1 MTIQERF
8 PIICE
13 PIQEMNFVT
22 TQFVFFF
29 LPVLLLG
36 WGLRRMGTL
45 YKWFLIAA
53 SLIFYGCAGPIYLSL
68 LLGIAALNWG
78 TAALLPKWGDCWRKL
93 LISSNVTIHILI
105 LVYFKYYEFLVLN
118 LISMADTAGWDFSYL
133 FSDSLADIVLP
144 VGLSFYTFQG
154 LSYSI
159 DHYRN
164 KELAPRS
171 FMDVLAY
178 VSFFPTILSGPIMR
192 ENDFFPQLQQR
203 REAGISDFTEG
214 MAYIVS
220 GLFKKVVLAS
230 YLSEHIVNGVF
241 NSPQDYSSLAV
252 LVGVYSYTIQIFCD
266 FSGYTDLAIG
276 VGHLMGFRL
285 PPNFNSPY
293 KALDLQE
300 FWHRWHI
307 TLSTWLRDYLYIP
320 MGGSRKGNRYF
331 NLFMTMLIGGMW
343 HGSGLTFLIWGAM
356 HGIGLAIVHGVKK
369 VQKAIVG
376 TSSVPI
382 WVGGPAKVI
391 SWLVTIHFIAF
402 LWIFFR
408 AESWESATQVIKR
421 MAALDTEGNSFNAII
436 ILAIL
441 TGLAIQWMGPW
452 LYRNFTGL
460 QARLPWAI
468 QAIIIAL
475 LCGLIMNMGPD
486 GTLPFIYF
494 TF

>member
-1 MTIQERF
+1 
-8 PIICE
+8 
-13 PIQEMNFVT
+13 MNFVT
-22 TQFVFFF
+22 LSFVLFF
-29 LPVLLLG
+29 LPVLLMG
-36 WGLRRMGTL
+36 WSIRRMSGL
-45 YKWFLIAA
+45 YKWFLIVAG
-53 SLIFYGCAGPIYLSL
+53 LVFYGFAGPVYLSL

-78 TAALLPKWGDCWRKL
+78 TAALMPKLSDLGRKL
-93 LISSNVTIHILI
+93 LISGNVVIHILI

-118 LISMADTAGWDFSYL
+118 LISMADMVGWDFSCL
-133 FSDSLADIVLP
+133 FSSALADIVLP

-164 KELAPRS
+164 KELRPRS

-203 REAGISDFTEG
+203 RVADAADFTEG

-230 YLSEHIVNGVF
+230 YLSEHIVDGVF
-241 NSPQDYSSLAV
+241 TTPQDYSSLAV
-252 LVGVYSYTIQIFCD
+252 LVGVYAYTIQIFCD

-276 VGHLMGFRL
+276 VARLMGFRL
-285 PPNFNSPY
+285 PSNFNSPY

-343 HGSGLTFLIWGAM
+343 HGSGLTFLIWGAL
-356 HGIGLAIVHGVKK
+356 HGLGLAVVHGFKK
-369 VQKAIVG
+369 LLKMLVG
-376 TSSVPI
+376 TSRVPFWI
-382 WVGGPAKVI
+382 GAPAKVL
-391 SWLVTIHFIAF
+391 SWVITIHFIAL

-408 AESWESATQVIKR
+408 AESWESAIQVIER
-421 MAALDTEGNSFNAII
+421 MLALDGTGNGFTALVLLAII
-436 ILAIL
+436 C
-441 TGLAIQWMGPW
+441 GLAIQWIGPW
-452 LYRNFTGL
+452 LYRHFTGV
-460 QARLPWAI
+460 QARLPWVI
-468 QAIIIAL
+468 QAAVIAL
-475 LCGLIMNMGPD
+475 LCGLIMNMGPE

-494 TF
+494 NF